1 MTWFSS
7 TLVLSVSPALQA
19 DHTSGS
25 QRPEGELAVM
35 VTSDRCDVAITPDL
49 LLPELFRLHPETR
62 LVFDRHGLRG
72 CGGPSGP
79 HESIRFFARAHG
91 VDEPTLLRELEQ
103 AMAAPPSLSNGAV
116 TAYEPPEIANTIYR
130 RYFLAGI
137 AVVLSAGATW
147 GAWLLWTIGLNGSF
161 RAVSVHA
168 INAHGEAQIFG
179 WVGLFIMGFA
189 YQAFPRMWQTTLVAP
204 RLAVV
209 AFGLMVAGLFVRT
222 AGITTAESWTSAAV
236 VALAGGLMEIAAVSL
251 FAGQLIVTFRRSGAA
266 VEAYVGFVVAALCW
280 FIVSSVFSVWHS
292 WQTMTAPSLDALIW
306 SIATYQAPLRDLQI
320 HGLALFMILGVSL
333 RMLPAIYGLPRIP
346 ERRAWW
352 ALGLLTATVV
362 GETAVFLVYRWTG
375 NHLIAAGLVPTWLI
389 MTAAVL
395 MISLPW
401 RPWRPMPE
409 ADRSGKFVRAA
420 YTWLPVSLVMLI
432 MMPFYN
438 RLLGVGFSHTYFGA
452 TRHAITVGFI
462 SLMIMGM
469 AGKVVPTLNGV
480 DPKTLG
486 SLRGPFLLVNLG
498 CMLRVTMQIAT
509 DWTHYSYPVIGL
521 SGMLEVTG
529 LAWWGLGLAVVMR
542 EGRVAGLVAARPAGS
557 APLRIE
563 ANHRV
568 ADVLEWFPR
577 TENVLLCH
585 GFTALKN
592 AVLRRTLARQVTIA
606 QAAAL
611 RGVDLP
617 TLLNDLNNVARVP
630 GIALPVLSPDAF
642 PSKEG
647 EVCHEH
653 RE

>member
-1 MTWFSS
+1 
-7 TLVLSVSPALQA
+7 
-19 DHTSGS
+19 
-25 QRPEGELAVM
+25 M

-62 LVFDRHGLRG
+62 IVFDRHGLRG

-79 HESIRFFARAHG
+79 HESVRFFARAHG
-91 VDEPTLLRELEQ
+91 VDEPMLLRELEQ
-103 AMAAPPSLSNGAV
+103 AMAAPQSLSNGAA
-116 TAYEPPEIANTIYR
+116 TTYETPEIADKIYR

-209 AFGLMVAGLFVRT
+209 VFGLIVTGLFVRT
-222 AGITTAESWTSAAV
+222 AGITAAEAWSQAAPL
-236 VALAGGLMEIAAVSL
+236 ALAGGLMQIAAVGL
-251 FAGQLIVTFRRSGAA
+251 FAGQLLVTFRRSGAA
-266 VEAYVGFVVAALCW
+266 VEAYVGFVAAALGW
-280 FIVSSVFSVWHS
+280 FILSSVFSVWHS
-292 WQTMTAPSLDALIW
+292 WQTMTAPSLDALVW

-333 RMLPAIYGLPRIP
+333 RMLPAIFGLPRIP
-346 ERRAWW
+346 EQRAWW
-352 ALGLLTATVV
+352 ALGLLTTAVI
-362 GETAVFLVYRWTG
+362 GETALFLVYRWTG
-375 NHLIAAGLVPTWLI
+375 NHLIAAGLVPTWAI
-389 MTAAVL
+389 MTAAVQ

-401 RPWRPMPE
+401 QLWRPMPE
-409 ADRSGKFVRAA
+409 PDHCGKFVRAA
-420 YTWLPVSLVMLI
+420 YAWLPVSLVMLI

-438 RLLGVGFSHTYFGA
+438 RLLGVGFSHAYFGA

-486 SLRGPFLLVNLG
+486 SLRGPFLLVNIG

-521 SGMLEVTG
+521 SGMLEVSG

-542 EGRVAGLVAARPAGS
+542 QGRVAALVAARRAGF
-557 APLRIE
+557 APVRLE

-568 ADVLEWFPR
+568 SDVLEWFPG
-577 TENVLLCH
+577 TENVLLRH
-585 GFTALKN
+585 GFTALKS
-592 AVLRRTLARQVTIA
+592 AALRRTLARQVTIA

-611 RGVDLP
+611 RGVDLT
-617 TLLNDLNNVARVP
+617 TLLNDLNNVVRVT
-630 GIALPVLSPDAF
+630 GIALPVLSPHALA
-642 PSKEG
+642 SKEG
-647 EVCHEH
+647 EVSHEH
-653 RE
+653 RA

>member
-1 MTWFSS
+1 
-7 TLVLSVSPALQA
+7 
-19 DHTSGS
+19 
-25 QRPEGELAVM
+25 M
-35 VTSDRCDVAITPDL
+35 VTSDRRGVTITPDL

-62 LVFDRHGLRG
+62 IVLDRHGLRG

-103 AMAAPPSLSNGAV
+103 ATAAPRSVSSGVA
-116 TAYEPPEIANTIYR
+116 TTREIPEIADTIYR

-137 AVVLSAGATW
+137 AVVLSAGASW
-147 GAWLLWTIGLNGSF
+147 GTWLLWTIGPNGSF

-189 YQAFPRMWQTTLVAP
+189 YQAFPRMWQTTLIAP

-222 AGITTAESWTSAAV
+222 AGISAAESWTSAAP

-251 FAGQLIVTFRRSGAA
+251 FAGQLLVTFRTSGAA
-266 VEAYVGFVVAALCW
+266 VEAYVGFVVAALFW
-280 FIVSSVFSVWHS
+280 FILSSVFSVWHS

-320 HGLALFMILGVSL
+320 HGLALTMILGVSL
-333 RMLPAIYGLPRIP
+333 RMLPAVYGLPRIK

-352 ALGLLTATVV
+352 ALGLLTAAVV
-362 GETAVFLVYRWTG
+362 GETVAFLVYRWTG
-375 NHLIAAGLVPTWLI
+375 NRLIAGGLVPTWAI
-389 MTAAVL
+389 MTLAVL

-401 RPWRPMPE
+401 RLWRPMPE
-409 ADRSGKFVRAA
+409 PDRTGKFVRAA
-420 YTWLPVSLVMLI
+420 YAWLPVSLVML
-432 MMPFYN
+432 
-438 RLLGVGFSHTYFGA
+438 LLMNLYGHLVGLGFSHAYFGA

-462 SLMIMGM
+462 TLMIMGM

-486 SLRGPFLLVNLG
+486 SLLGPFLLVNVG

-529 LAWWGLGLAVVMR
+529 LAWWGLGLAIVMR
-542 EGRVAGLVAARPAGS
+542 RGRLAAPVAARPAGH
-557 APLRIE
+557 APVRIE

-568 ADVLEWFPR
+568 SDVLEWFPG
-577 TENVLLCH
+577 TEDVLLRH

-592 AVLRRTLARQVTIA
+592 AVLRRTLARQVTVG

-611 RGVDLP
+611 RNIDP
-617 TLLNDLNNVARVP
+617 TALLNDLNNVVRVP
-630 GIALPVLSPDAF
+630 VIALPVLSPDVLAC
-642 PSKEG
+642 KEG

-653 RE
+653 RA

>member
-1 MTWFSS
+1 
-7 TLVLSVSPALQA
+7 
-19 DHTSGS
+19 
-25 QRPEGELAVM
+25 M
-35 VTSDRCDVAITPDL
+35 VTSGRCDVAITQDL
-49 LLPELFRLHPETR
+49 LLPELFRSYPETR
-62 LVFDRHGLRG
+62 KVCDRYGLRG

-91 VDEPTLLRELEQ
+91 VDEPALLRELQQ
-103 AMAAPPSLSNGAV
+103 AAAAPQSLPGGAA
-116 TAYEPPEIANTIYR
+116 TARETPEIADTIYR

-147 GAWLLWTIGLNGSF
+147 GAWLLWTIGLDGSF

-189 YQAFPRMWQTTLVAP
+189 YQAFPRIWHTTLIAP

-209 AFGLMVAGLFVRT
+209 AFGLMVTGLFVRT
-222 AGITTAESWTSAAV
+222 AGITAAESWTSAAL
-236 VALAGGLMEIAAVSL
+236 VALAGGLMEIAAASL
-251 FAGQLIVTFRRSGAA
+251 FAGQLLVTFRKSGAA

-280 FIVSSVFSVWHS
+280 FVLSSVFSVWHS
-292 WQTMTAPSLDALIW
+292 WQTMTAANLDALIW

-320 HGLALFMILGVSL
+320 HGLALTMILGVSV

-346 ERRAWW
+346 EGRAWW
-352 ALGLLTATVV
+352 TLGLLTTAVI
-362 GETAVFLVYRWTG
+362 GETGLFLVYRWTG
-375 NHLIAAGLVPTWLI
+375 NHLIAAGLVPTWAM

-401 RPWRPMPE
+401 RLWRPMPE
-409 ADRSGKFVRAA
+409 PDRTGKFVRAA
-420 YTWLPVSLVMLI
+420 YAWLPASLVMLI

-438 RLLGVGFSHTYFGA
+438 HLLGVGFSHAYFGA
-452 TRHAITVGFI
+452 ARHAITVGFI

-480 DPKTLG
+480 DPKSLG
-486 SLRGPFLLVNLG
+486 SLRGAFLLVNLG
-498 CMLRVTMQIAT
+498 CMLRVTTQIAT
-509 DWTHYSYPVIGL
+509 DWTRYSYPVIGL

-542 EGRVAGLVAARPAGS
+542 RGRFAALVAARPAGS
-557 APLRIE
+557 APVRIE

-568 ADVLEWFPR
+568 ADVLDWFPR
-577 TENVLLCH
+577 TEEVFLRH

-592 AVLRRTLARQVTIA
+592 AALRRTLARQVTVA

-611 RGVDLP
+611 RGVALTVLVDD
-617 TLLNDLNNVARVP
+617 LNDVVRVP
-630 GIALPVLSPDAF
+630 GITLPVLSPDALA
-642 PSKEG
+642 SKEG

-653 RE
+653 LA

>member
-1 MTWFSS
+1 
-7 TLVLSVSPALQA
+7 
-19 DHTSGS
+19 
-25 QRPEGELAVM
+25 
-35 VTSDRCDVAITPDL
+35 
-49 LLPELFRLHPETR
+49 
-62 LVFDRHGLRG
+62 
-72 CGGPSGP
+72 
-79 HESIRFFARAHG
+79 
-91 VDEPTLLRELEQ
+91 LLRELQ
-103 AMAAPPSLSNGAV
+103 QVTAAPQSLPSSAAA
-116 TAYEPPEIANTIYR
+116 TREIPEIADTIYR

-137 AVVLSAGATW
+137 AVVLSAGASW

-204 RLAVV
+204 RLAVI
-209 AFGLMVAGLFVRT
+209 AFGLMIGGLFIRT
-222 AGITTAESWTSAAV
+222 AGITAAESWTSAAL

-251 FAGQLIVTFRRSGAA
+251 FAGQLLVTFRRSGAA

-280 FIVSSVFSVWHS
+280 FILSSVFSVWHS
-292 WQTMTAPSLDALIW
+292 WHTMTAPSLDALIW

-333 RMLPAIYGLPRIP
+333 RMLPAIFGLTRIS
-346 ERRAWW
+346 EERAWW
-352 ALGLLTATVV
+352 ALGLLTTAVI
-362 GETAVFLVYRWTG
+362 GETALFLVYRWTG
-375 NHLIAAGLVPTWLI
+375 NHLIAAGLVPTWAI
-389 MTAAVL
+389 MTAVVL

-401 RPWRPMPE
+401 RLWRPMPE
-409 ADRSGKFVRAA
+409 PDRSGKFVRAA
-420 YTWLPVSLVMLI
+420 YTWLPVSLVMLLL
-432 MMPFYN
+432 MPLYN
-438 RLLGVGFSHTYFGA
+438 HLAGVSFSHAYFGA

-469 AGKVVPTLNGV
+469 AAKVVPTLNGV

-498 CMLRVTMQIAT
+498 CLLRVTMQIAT

-542 EGRVAGLVAARPAGS
+542 RGGLAALVAARPAGF
-557 APLRIE
+557 APVRIE

-568 ADVLEWFPR
+568 SDVLEWFPR
-577 TENVLLCH
+577 TEEVLLRH

-592 AVLRRTLARQVTIA
+592 AVLRRTLARQVTVG

-611 RGVDLP
+611 RGVDLI
-617 TLLNDLNNVARVP
+617 TLLNDLNNVVRVP
-630 GIALPVLSPDAF
+630 GIALPVLSPEAIA
-642 PSKEG
+642 SKES
-647 EVCHEH
+647 EVCHEN
-653 RE
+653 RA